1 MVHLPR
7 NKADFREG
15 LAPIEP
21 QASYSEILLSPPGCS
36 AYLKH
41 ARLVNAGKSC
51 TIFLGV
57 VSIFFTLSL
66 LVVSAHAQSPDCD
79 WIRSQI
85 AAIDQ
90 GGGSRPNAYGSAA
103 QRQQAE
109 IERTSAYMHSLGC
122 DRGSYSFFGSQ
133 PPQQCN
139 ALNARIRAMQANLGQ
154 LQSMAARSGGG
165 SSAQRQDLV
174 ARYNAYC
181 RSQSRG
187 FFESLFGSS
196 NPPAQPDFPSE
207 MPPPEDD
214 QTPRGGSQAI
224 CVRSCDGGF
233 FPVNYSARRE
243 TLEELCSALCPNTEV
258 SLYTRNPDNDVGTA
272 VSIDGRPYR
281 DLQNA
286 FKFQK
291 SFDPACTCKPKG
303 ESWVQ
308 ALAQSDAERILGQER
323 KGDIIVTPEQSL
335 EMSKPKTDFN
345 VRAKMPMVD
354 SGPVSAKPP
363 GSLLGNSPQAA
374 AKNTALPATANE
386 ANAANDPNGTEE
398 VTGPDGVK
406 RRVRRVGP
414 TP

>member
-1 MVHLPR
+1 MVDLPR
-7 NKADFREG
+7 NS
-15 LAPIEP
+15 
-21 QASYSEILLSPPGCS
+21 ASESETKPALPSWITPPKPMRVTNTS
-36 AYLKH
+36 
-41 ARLVNAGKSC
+41 RN
-51 TIFLGV
+51 LGV
-57 VSIFFTLSL
+57 CLSLIFVFFTVSL
-66 LVVSAHAQSPDCD
+66 PALPVRAQSPDCD

-90 GGGSRPNAYGSAA
+90 GGGSRPNAYSSAA

-109 IERTSAYMHSLGC
+109 IQRTVAYAQSLGC
-122 DRGSYSFFGSQ
+122 DRGSYSLFGSQ

-139 ALNARIRAMQANLGQ
+139 GLNARIRAMQANLGQ
-154 LQSMAARSGGG
+154 LQGMAARAGGG
-165 SSAQRQDLV
+165 SSPQRQDLV

-181 RSQSRG
+181 RSQPRG
-187 FFESLFGSS
+187 FFESLFGGS
-196 NPPAQPDFPSE
+196 NAPPAQPDFPEE
-207 MPPPEDD
+207 MPPAEDD
-214 QTPRGGSQAI
+214 QTPKGGSQAI

-243 TLEELCSALCPNTEV
+243 TLQELCGALCPNTEV
-258 SLYTRNPDNDVGTA
+258 SVYTRNPDNDVGTA

-308 ALAQSDAERILGQER
+308 ALTQSDAEHILGQEH

-335 EMSKPKTDFN
+335 EMSKPKTDLN
-345 VRAKMPMVD
+345 VRAKMPVAD
-354 SGPVSAKPP
+354 S
-363 GSLLGNSPQAA
+363 SPAMAQPLDRDDLKRNPS
-374 AKNTALPATANE
+374 KNKARPANANE
-386 ANAANDPNGTEE
+386 ANAAPADPAGTEE